1 MTFRRRTH
9 GAMLLVLVL
18 LAAFLAA
25 CGGSSSSSSSSSSA
39 APGTS
44 DSASSGGGS
53 SSSASSATAPSSSG
67 AGASSAEVDKAAAA
81 AAAVPKAAGVVSF
94 APVAAGSG
102 AGLKLGYIALGESV
116 PFSKLVSNG
125 IVAAAKTAGATM
137 IVCDS
142 ELDGQK
148 ALQCAKSFATQGVKA
163 YLNFQV
169 DQKLAPA
176 ICTAGPHVP
185 VIAID
190 ITQMPCQ
197 VSFLGAANQYA
208 GEIAGAALGQF
219 AKDKWN
225 CDYDAY
231 ISLESTAS
239 VDANRL
245 RMGGNRTGFT
255 KYCPIKNERI
265 LDADRTDPA
274 RTKFTDTLTALPGK
288 HRILVVAINDDG
300 LVGATAAAKTSNR
313 LKDVYFSGQGAD
325 PTAWCG
331 IKTNPNWIGDA
342 AYFPDHYGQV
352 GVPALI
358 TAAKGGKIPANLLI
372 PHVYITRNNIDK
384 YFKVPAC
391 G

>member
-1 MTFRRRTH
+1 MNFRRRKR
-9 GAMLLVLVL
+9 GAIL
-18 LAAFLAA
+18 LALVVLAAVLAA
-25 CGGSSSSSSSSSSA
+25 CGGSSSSS
-39 APGTS
+39 GGG
-44 DSASSGGGS
+44 ASSG
-53 SSSASSATAPSSSG
+53 
-67 AGASSAEVDKAAAA
+67 EVDKAAAA
-81 AAAVPKAAGVVSF
+81 AAAVPKAAGVVAF
-94 APVAAGSG
+94 TPVAAGSG
-102 AGLKLGYIALGESV
+102 AGLKLGYISLGESV
-116 PFSKLVSNG
+116 PFVKLVTTG
-125 IVAAAKTAGATM
+125 IQQAAKTAGATM

-169 DQKLAPA
+169 DQKLSPA
-176 ICTAGPHVP
+176 ICTAGPKVP

-190 ITQMPCQ
+190 ITQAPCQ
-197 VSFLGAANQYA
+197 VSFLGAANAYA
-208 GEIAGAALGQF
+208 GQIAGAALGEF

-255 KYCPIKNERI
+255 KYCPIKNQRI

-325 PTAWCG
+325 PTSWCG

-342 AYFPDHYGQV
+342 AYFPDRYGQV

-358 TAAKGGKIPANLLI
+358 NAAKGGKIPANLLI